1 MRQEISDLLSAHPF
15 EPFAVFLSDG
25 SHLDV
30 THPDQAMLT
39 EGRLYI
45 AKGNEVHRCSL
56 LHITRVAVK
65 ETAA

>member
-1 MRQEISDLLSAHPF
+1 MRQEISDLLAAHPF
-15 EPFAVFLSDG
+15 EPFSVFLSDG
-25 SHLDV
+25 SCLDV